1 MRFSTPVLLC
11 LPALFAL
18 NGCVST
24 KTSAIEDTS
33 QFQSKTVA
41 LTARP
46 RAAFM
51 AGTAGKAMFAVV
63 GAVAMEESG
72 KAIVTDNAIDDP
84 ATTVARD
91 LLAAAEKR
99 YGVVAA
105 PMQPIV
111 IDTTDMS
118 QLARA
123 AKGADL
129 LLDVQSYGQSFMYFP
144 ADWSHYWVSTI
155 INVRLIDVPRAGLIG
170 EGHCDVNTRKDPNPL
185 TRSELLEDKAAR
197 LKAILDAQSAHCA
210 AKFRAE
216 VLRIAE

>member
-1 MRFSTPVLLC
+1 MRFRVPVLLC

-24 KTSAIEDTS
+24 KTSPIEDTS
-33 QFQSKTVA
+33 QFRSKTVV

-51 AGTAGKAMFAVV
+51 AATTGKAMFGVV
-63 GAVAMEESG
+63 GAVATEESG
-72 KAIVTDNAIDDP
+72 KAIVTENAIDDP
-84 ATTVARD
+84 AKTVGSN

-105 PMQPIV
+105 PMQSVV
-111 IDTTDMS
+111 IDTTDVS

-129 LLDVQSYGQSFMYFP
+129 LLDVQSYGQGFMCFP
-144 ADWSHYWVSTI
+144 TDWSHYWVRTI
-155 INVRLIDVPRAGLIG
+155 INVRLIDVPRARLIA
-170 EGHCDVNTRKDPNPL
+170 EGHCDVDTRKDPNPP
-185 TRSELLEDKAAR
+185 TRSEMLEGNATR
-197 LKAILDAQSAHCA
+197 LKVILDAQSSHCA
-210 AKFRAE
+210 AKFRTE
-216 VLRIAE
+216 VLKIAE

>member
-1 MRFSTPVLLC
+1 MRLSIRVLLC

-24 KTSAIEDTS
+24 KTSAIEDTP

-63 GAVAMEESG
+63 GAVAMEQSG
-72 KAIVTDNAIDDP
+72 KTIVTENAIDDP

-91 LLAAAEKR
+91 LLVAAEKR
-99 YGVVAA
+99 YGVVAS
-105 PMQPIV
+105 PMQPIAV
-111 IDTTDMS
+111 DTTDIL
-118 QLARA
+118 QLVRA

-155 INVRLIDVPRAGLIG
+155 INVRFIDVPRAKLIA
-170 EGHCDVNTRKDPNPL
+170 EGHCEVNTRKDRNPP
-185 TRSELLEDKAAR
+185 TRSEMLENKAAR

-210 AKFRAE
+210 AKFRTE
-216 VLRIAE
+216 VLKIAE